1 MTWKEFLL
9 RLDGYI
15 RHNKEGWKMTRFI
28 AYQVYASTPMKNKP
42 VSIEKYL
49 PLEAESKPIVTDS
62 VKDIMREQYKKIKEK
77 LWQEQ
82 TS

>member
-1 MTWKEFLL
+1 MTWREFLL
-9 RLDGYI
+9 RLSGYI
-15 RHNKEGWKMTRFI
+15 RHNKEGWKMARFI
-28 AYQVYASTPMKNKP
+28 GYQVYVSTPKKDNP

-49 PLEAESKPIVTDS
+49 PLEPQNKPIVTDS